1 MYEDR
6 IAIDPAVRHG
16 KPIIRGTRVPLEII
30 LGSLAGGMEID
41 EIVREYDLQKEDV
54 LAALEYATRLIAGE
68 DISAYAKPKFLLD
81 ADMPRSSAAAIRS
94 LGFDVPDVRDMG
106 MRYAKDQ
113 EIIDYALNTGRM
125 VITRDLDYGE
135 ILRYPQHPGADL
147 RIRIKAEWG
156 IN

>member
-54 LAALEYATRLIAGE
+54 LAALERKSVME
-68 DISAYAKPKFLLD
+68 VLL
-81 ADMPRSSAAAIRS
+81 R
-94 LGFDVPDVRDMG
+94 
-106 MRYAKDQ
+106 
-113 EIIDYALNTGRM
+113 
-125 VITRDLDYGE
+125 
-135 ILRYPQHPGADL
+135 
-147 RIRIKAEWG
+147 
-156 IN
+156 